1 MKYIYRMS
9 RKMFC
14 ETLAEARE
22 SKMKIEKYI
31 TANFGIRGEC
41 VKVEIIG

>member
-9 RKMFC
+9 RKMFY
-14 ETLAEARE
+14 ETLVEARE
-22 SKMKIEKYI
+22 SKMKLEKYI

-41 VKVEIIG
+41 VKVEAIG